1 MTPIKVI
8 LISIINHIKSIVDE
22 EEFIDGLKYNMWY
35 LKDVSQ
41 KILIPSFISNGTG
54 LDINSVRLQ
63 DNYMLSLVLENDELI
78 VTNSG
83 CLITFTYSLELSN
96 PRFFDELYSLINNAG
111 IVRLIVIN
119 QNLQESIG
127 KILNELL
134 TD

>member
-1 MTPIKVI
+1 
-8 LISIINHIKSIVDE
+8 
-22 EEFIDGLKYNMWY
+22 MWY